1 MYAAGLKKDFGST
14 AIVCAALCVGM
25 LSLLGC
31 RDYCS
36 YALLPLLPLVL
47 FEYRKVDRA
56 CLLLL
61 AFSAVYTFWQYVN
74 GYHYSPSSILFGTVF
89 PFIVYQAGGLIVEKQ
104 HNPKSAVV
112 LILCMMSCLAI
123 PAIVANV
130 YDAVETG
137 QFVNESRKILNS
149 AGDISRK
156 PTVYGMMLCL
166 LNGCLALVFI
176 KASDS
181 VDKWIKFVLLVFC
194 AGALFST
201 VHLVNRTGIAIA
213 MVSMAAAAVLPPY
226 SLKKN
231 GLQLGVFVLIS
242 ALMAFIYNHPDSCP
256 AIFDSYKSRDAGVG
270 SVDTLG
276 GRVELWKTGIAHL
289 FGKPFG
295 SAEGVVFE
303 GYHTYA
309 HNMWIDAGIRGSI
322 FSSILIL
329 LFSAVYIRNL
339 AVFYKYV
346 IISRFEKNIM
356 LIVGVTLMLQFAVEP
371 VIEGE
376 PQLFW
381 FFIFTASVIIH
392 LNRKYR
398 DTECC
403 GKEPAGA

>member
-25 LSLLGC
+25 LSLLGY

-74 GYHYSPSSILFGTVF
+74 GYHYSPSSILFGMLY

-112 LILCMMSCLAI
+112 LILCMMSYL
-123 PAIVANV
+123 
-130 YDAVETG
+130 
-137 QFVNESRKILNS
+137 
-149 AGDISRK
+149 
-156 PTVYGMMLCL
+156 
-166 LNGCLALVFI
+166 
-176 KASDS
+176 
-181 VDKWIKFVLLVFC
+181 
-194 AGALFST
+194 
-201 VHLVNRTGIAIA
+201 
-213 MVSMAAAAVLPPY
+213 
-226 SLKKN
+226 
-231 GLQLGVFVLIS
+231 
-242 ALMAFIYNHPDSCP
+242 
-256 AIFDSYKSRDAGVG
+256 
-270 SVDTLG
+270 
-276 GRVELWKTGIAHL
+276 
-289 FGKPFG
+289 
-295 SAEGVVFE
+295 
-303 GYHTYA
+303 
-309 HNMWIDAGIRGSI
+309 AGIRGSI

-339 AVFYKYV
+339 AVFYKYE